1 MATTKPRE
9 QAKQEEPEFKP
20 DWGFQPAVA
29 WRDTDLDE
37 KTLKEW
43 FHYML
48 LGRQIDSRFQV
59 LNRQGRAPFIISV
72 AGHEAAQIGVSWP
85 LKPKYD
91 WVSPYYRDVVLCM
104 RMGVTP
110 LDLML
115 AVLAKP
121 ADPASGGKQTPGH
134 FSDTRLNII
143 SGGSPVATQMLH
155 GAGVAYALKMDGS
168 DRVVMTNYG
177 EGAGSEGD
185 AHEAFNFAAIYKLPE
200 IFVCENNGF
209 AISTPMRKE
218 YAIEHVAQRAAG
230 YGFPGVTVDGRDPV
244 TCYHVAKEAVARA
257 RAGQGPTLIECLV
270 DRLGAHSSEDDQRRY
285 RTQEEIDQLAQNDC
299 LERIKKRLLEEGI
312 LTAKE
317 IAEYE
322 ERVKDE
328 VTRATKEG
336 MDSPDA
342 PAENAYT
349 NVYAV
354 DVPKAIEP
362 AAGVEFEEMNMVA
375 ALRSCLTEEME
386 RDERVMVLGED
397 VGAKGGVFL
406 VTDGLYKKFGEARVI
421 DTPLAESSI
430 AGVALGLAVAGKR
443 PVAEMQFT
451 DFAHYAF
458 NSIVNEAAKYR
469 YRTDGDWSVPMV
481 VRAPMGGHAHGALY
495 HSQSIEARFATPGL
509 KIVIPSGPYEAKG
522 LLLAAIR
529 DPDPVL
535 FFEHKRLY
543 RMFKEK
549 VPVGE
554 YLIPLQVARTA
565 RDGTDVSV
573 FCYGLMVHYALEAAK
588 VLQEDGASV
597 EIVDLRTVYPLDK
610 DAIIASA
617 RKTGKCLVL
626 YEDNFSVSVGSEV
639 AALIADEAWRWLDA
653 PVKRLGGLDVPAM
666 PYAPAMEEAFMPN
679 PEKIAAAIFS
689 GLDRKSTRLN
699 SSHSQISYAVFCL
712 KKKNSI
718 QNHRHAKK
726 RSQIR
731 VCDGE
736 GDDW

>member
-9 QAKQEEPEFKP
+9 QAKQEEPELKR
-20 DWGFQPAVA
+20 DWRFQQPVA

-43 FHYML
+43 FYFML
-48 LGRQIDSRFQV
+48 LGRQIDYRFQV
-59 LNRQGRAPFIISV
+59 LNRQGRAPFIISC

-143 SGGSPVATQMLH
+143 SGGSPVATQMVH
-155 GAGVAYALKMDGS
+155 GAGAAYALKMDGT
-168 DRVVMTNYG
+168 DKVVMTNYG

-185 AHEAFNFAAIYKLPE
+185 THEAFNFAAVYKLPE

-209 AISTPMRKE
+209 AISTPFNKE

-244 TCYHVAKEAVARA
+244 SCYVVAAEAVARA
-257 RAGQGPTLIECLV
+257 RASQGPTLIECLV

-299 LERIKKRLLEEGI
+299 LERFKKRLLEEGV
-312 LTAKE
+312 LSAKE
-317 IAEYE
+317 IEALEEKVKGEVAEA
-322 ERVKDE
+322 
-328 VTRATKEG
+328 TRQG
-336 MDSPDA
+336 MESPDA
-342 PAENAYT
+342 PPENATT
-349 NVYAV
+349 NVYGL
-354 DVPKAIEP
+354 DVPKAIDP
-362 AAGVEFEEMNMVA
+362 PSGVETEEMNMVA

-397 VGAKGGVFL
+397 VGQKGGVFL
-406 VTDGLYKKFGEARVI
+406 VTDGLRKRFGEARVI

-430 AGVALGLAVAGKR
+430 AGVGLGLALAGKR
-443 PVAEMQFT
+443 PVAEMQFA
-451 DFAHYAF
+451 DFAHMAF
-458 NSIVNEAAKYR
+458 NQITNEIAKFR
-469 YRTDGDWSVPMV
+469 YRSDGDWSVPMV
-481 VRAPMGGHAHGALY
+481 IRAPFGGHAHGALY

-509 KIVIPSGPYEAKG
+509 KIVIPSSPYEAKG
-522 LLLAAIR
+522 LLLASIR

-543 RMFKEK
+543 RMFKEP
-549 VPVGE
+549 VPKGE
-554 YLIPLQVARTA
+554 YLIPLQVARTV
-565 RDGTDVSV
+565 RVGSDISI
-573 FCYGLMVHYALEAAK
+573 FCYGLMVQYALEAAK
-588 VLQEDGASV
+588 VVDGEGVSI
-597 EIVDLRTVYPLDK
+597 EIVDLRTVYPLDRE
-610 DAIIASA
+610 AIVASA

-626 YEDNFSVSVGSEV
+626 YEDNLSVSVGSEV
-639 AALIADEAWRWLDA
+639 AAIIADEAWRWLDA

-679 PEKIAAAIFS
+679 PEKIARALRELASF
-689 GLDRKSTRLN
+689 
-699 SSHSQISYAVFCL
+699 
-712 KKKNSI
+712 
-718 QNHRHAKK
+718 
-726 RSQIR
+726 
-731 VCDGE
+731 
-736 GDDW
+736 

>member
-9 QAKQEEPEFKP
+9 QAARQEEPEFKP
-20 DWGFQPAVA
+20 EWRFQKPVA

-43 FHYML
+43 FYYIL
-48 LGRQIDSRFQV
+48 LGRQIDYRFQV
-59 LNRQGRAPFIISV
+59 LNRQGRAPFIISC

-104 RMGVTP
+104 RMGTTP

-115 AVLAKP
+115 SVLAKP

-143 SGGSPVATQMLH
+143 SGGSPVATQMVH
-155 GAGVAYALKMDGS
+155 GAGVAYALKIDGT
-168 DRVVMTNYG
+168 DKVVMTNYG

-185 AHEAFNFAAIYKLPE
+185 THEAFNFAAIYKLPE

-209 AISTPMRKE
+209 AISTPFNKE

-230 YGFPGVTVDGRDPV
+230 YGFPGLTVDGRDPV
-244 TCYHVAKEAVARA
+244 TCYFVAKEAIARA

-285 RTQEEIDQLAQNDC
+285 RTQEEIDQLAKNDC
-299 LERIKKRLLEEGI
+299 LVRFKNQLLEEGV
-312 LTAKE
+312 LSAKDVE
-317 IAEYE
+317 AFE

-328 VTRATKEG
+328 VTEATRQG
-336 MDSPDA
+336 MESPDA
-342 PAENAYT
+342 PAENALT
-349 NVYAV
+349 NVYGLV
-354 DVPKAIEP
+354 VPAAIDP
-362 AAGVEFEEMNMVA
+362 PAGVETEEMNMVA

-386 RDERVMVLGED
+386 RDERVIVLGED
-397 VGAKGGVFL
+397 VGQKGGVFL
-406 VTDGLYKKFGEARVI
+406 VTDGLRKRFGEARVI

-430 AGVALGLAVAGKR
+430 AGVSLGLALAGKR

-451 DFAHYAF
+451 DFAHMAF
-458 NSIVNEAAKYR
+458 NPAVI
-469 YRTDGDWSVPMV
+469 
-481 VRAPMGGHAHGALY
+481 RAPMGGHAHGALY

-509 KIVIPSGPYEAKG
+509 KIVIPSSPYEAKG

-543 RMFKEK
+543 RMFKEA
-549 VPVGE
+549 VPKGE
-554 YLIPLQVARTA
+554 YLIPLQVARTV
-565 RDGTDVSV
+565 REGTDISV
-573 FCYGLMVHYALEAAK
+573 FCYGLMVLYALEAAK
-588 VLQEDGASV
+588 ALESEGVSV

-610 DAIIASA
+610 QAILASA
-617 RKTGKCLVL
+617 RKTGKSLVL

-639 AALIADEAWRWLDA
+639 AALIADEGWRWLDA

-679 PEKIAAAIFS
+679 PEKIATALRELAA
-689 GLDRKSTRLN
+689 
-699 SSHSQISYAVFCL
+699 Y
-712 KKKNSI
+712 
-718 QNHRHAKK
+718 
-726 RSQIR
+726 
-731 VCDGE
+731 
-736 GDDW
+736 

>member
-1 MATTKPRE
+1 MAQTVKTKGS
-9 QAKQEEPEFKP
+9 EFSP
-20 DWGFQPAVA
+20 DWRFQEPVD
-29 WRDTDLDE
+29 WRDTDIDE
-37 KTLKEW
+37 ATLKQW
-43 FHYML
+43 FNYML
-48 LGRQIDSRFQV
+48 LGRHIDYRFQV
-59 LNRQGRAPFIISV
+59 LNRQGRAPFIISC

-91 WVSPYYRDVVLCM
+91 WLAPYYRDVVLCM
-104 RMGVTP
+104 RMGMTP

-134 FSDTRLNII
+134 FSDSRLNIT
-143 SGGSPVATQMLH
+143 SGGSPVAAQMVR
-155 GAGVAYALKMDGS
+155 GAGVAYALKMDGT
-168 DRVVMTNYG
+168 DKVLMTCYG

-185 AHEAFNFAAIYKLPE
+185 AHEAFNFASVYKLPE

-218 YAIEHVAQRAAG
+218 YAIEHVAQRATG

-257 RAGQGPTLIECLV
+257 RAGHGPTLIECLV

-285 RTQEEIDQLAQNDC
+285 RAQEEIDQLAQNDC
-299 LERIKKRLLEEGI
+299 LERLKKRLLEEGI
-312 LTAKE
+312 LSAKE
-317 IAEYE
+317 VAEYE

-336 MDSPDA
+336 IDSPDA

-349 NVYAV
+349 NVYGV

-362 AAGVEFEEMNMVA
+362 AAGVEVEEMNMVA

-386 RDERVMVLGED
+386 RDEGVMVLGED

-549 VPVGE
+549 VPLGE
-554 YLIPLQVARTA
+554 YLIPLQKARTA
-565 RDGTDVSV
+565 REGSDISV
-573 FCYGLMVHYALEAAK
+573 FCYGLMVHYAQEAAK
-588 VLQEDGASV
+588 ALEESGVSV

-626 YEDNFSVSVGSEV
+626 YEDNFSVAIGSEV

-666 PYAPAMEEAFMPN
+666 PYAPAMEEAFMPT
-679 PEKIAAAIFS
+679 PAKITAA
-689 GLDRKSTRLN
+689 
-699 SSHSQISYAVFCL
+699 L
-712 KKKNSI
+712 KEL
-718 QNHRHAKK
+718 AAY
-726 RSQIR
+726 
-731 VCDGE
+731 
-736 GDDW
+736 

>member
-1 MATTKPRE
+1 MAQTVKTKGS
-9 QAKQEEPEFKP
+9 EFSP
-20 DWGFQPAVA
+20 DWRFQEPVD
-29 WRDTDLDE
+29 WRDTDIDE
-37 KTLKEW
+37 ATLKQW
-43 FHYML
+43 FNYML
-48 LGRQIDSRFQV
+48 LGRHIDYRFQV
-59 LNRQGRAPFIISV
+59 LNRQGRAPFIISC

-91 WVSPYYRDVVLCM
+91 WLAPYYRDVVLCM
-104 RMGVTP
+104 RMGMTP
-110 LDLML
+110 VDLML

-134 FSDTRLNII
+134 FSDSRLNIT
-143 SGGSPVATQMLH
+143 SGGSPVAAQMVR
-155 GAGVAYALKMDGS
+155 GAGVAYALKMDGT
-168 DRVVMTNYG
+168 DKVLMTCYG

-185 AHEAFNFAAIYKLPE
+185 AHEAFNFASVYKLPE

-218 YAIEHVAQRAAG
+218 YAIEHVAQRATG

-257 RAGQGPTLIECLV
+257 RAGHGPTLIECLV

-299 LERIKKRLLEEGI
+299 LERLKKRLLEEGI

-317 IAEYE
+317 VAEYE

-336 MDSPDA
+336 IDSPDA

-349 NVYAV
+349 NVYGI

-362 AAGVEFEEMNMVA
+362 AAGVEVEEMNMVA

-549 VPVGE
+549 VPLGE
-554 YLIPLQVARTA
+554 YLIPLQKARIA
-565 RDGTDVSV
+565 REGSDISV
-573 FCYGLMVHYALEAAK
+573 FCYGLMVQYAQEAAK
-588 VLQEDGASV
+588 ALEESGVSV

-610 DAIIASA
+610 EAIIASA
-617 RKTGKCLVL
+617 RKTGKCLVV
-626 YEDNFSVSVGSEV
+626 YEDNFSVAIGSEV
-639 AALIADEAWRWLDA
+639 AALVADEAWRWLDA

-666 PYAPAMEEAFMPN
+666 PYAPAMEEAFMPT
-679 PEKIAAAIFS
+679 PAKITKALQELAAF
-689 GLDRKSTRLN
+689 
-699 SSHSQISYAVFCL
+699 
-712 KKKNSI
+712 
-718 QNHRHAKK
+718 
-726 RSQIR
+726 
-731 VCDGE
+731 
-736 GDDW
+736 